1 MKFFRA
7 KILIGVAILVALIAL
22 GTYFYFSKTRNCIF
36 VNRNI
41 CLVGEKYQ
49 KYTWTG
55 DLAAQAFK
63 FKKEQKIKAPFDGTF
78 TYTPIAYV
86 NFEGETR
93 GSTSVIVFT
102 DKAGNKIR
110 LYAQK
115 ISLLLGS
122 SGNMTT
128 VKKGKSVAKIKPVPI
143 SFLDDYNAVKVF
155 LPKN

>member
-7 KILIGVAILVALIAL
+7 KTLIGIVILVALIAL

-36 VNRNI
+36 ENRSI
-41 CLVGEKYQ
+41 CLVARKYQ

-55 DLAAQAFK
+55 DLSAQAFK
-63 FKKEQKIKAPFDGTF
+63 FKSEQKIKAPFDGTF
-78 TYTPIAYV
+78 TYTPIAYI
-86 NFEGETR
+86 NFEGETK

-110 LYAQK
+110 LYANK
-115 ISLLLGS
+115 IDLLLGS
-122 SGNMTT
+122 SGNMVT
-128 VKKGKSVAKIKPVPI
+128 VKKGKIVAKIKPTPI